1 MAENGKAN
9 GHKLEGLGRM
19 LNPLARQLSRPRAD
33 SVAVD
38 LEAAHQ
44 AVLALRSEVPP
55 EAFTASILGSEREGN
70 GVLIGAEGLV
80 LTIGYLVTEA
90 SSIRLMTR
98 AGRTVEAAT
107 IGYDYETGFGLVRA
121 LETIDARPL
130 AIGSTAGLAPGA
142 TVIAA
147 AHEERGGAVV
157 QQLAAKREFAGYWE
171 YFLDEALFTTP
182 PHPGWGGAALLDEAG
197 RLVGI
202 GSLFVQDAGGED
214 KPGNMFVPIDLLGPI
229 LQDMTRR
236 GRPERSSR
244 PWLGLYT
251 TEAQNHLV
259 VAGVAEGGPSAEA
272 GMEAGDIVLLVDDR
286 RVRSLA
292 EFYREVWGRGP
303 AGVVIKL
310 TVARDGQPRE
320 IMVRSTD
327 RYALLRSTRPH

>member
-19 LNPLARQLSRPRAD
+19 LNPLARQLRRPQAD
-33 SVAVD
+33 EVDFD
-38 LEAAHQ
+38 LEAALS
-44 AVLALRSEVPP
+44 AVLALRSEVPA
-55 EAFTASILGSEREGN
+55 EAFTASILGTEREGS
-70 GVLIGAEGLV
+70 GVLIGADGLV

-90 SSIRLMTR
+90 STIHLMTR
-98 AGRTVEAAT
+98 DGRTVDAAT

-121 LETIDARPL
+121 LEPIGANPL
-130 AIGSTAGLAPGA
+130 AFGRAAELAPGA
-142 TVIAA
+142 SVIAA

-171 YFLDEALFTTP
+171 YLLDEALFTTP
-182 PHPGWGGAALLDEAG
+182 PHPGWGGAALLDERG
-197 RLVGI
+197 RLAGV
-202 GSLFVQDAGGED
+202 GSLFVQDAGGEAR
-214 KPGNMFVPIDLLGPI
+214 PGNMFVPIDLLAPI
-229 LQDMTRR
+229 LQDLTRR

-251 TEAQNHLV
+251 TEAQGHLV

-272 GMEAGDIVLLVDDR
+272 GMQAGDIVLLVDDR

-310 TVARDGQPRE
+310 TVARNGQPRE
-320 IMVRSTD
+320 ILVRSTD